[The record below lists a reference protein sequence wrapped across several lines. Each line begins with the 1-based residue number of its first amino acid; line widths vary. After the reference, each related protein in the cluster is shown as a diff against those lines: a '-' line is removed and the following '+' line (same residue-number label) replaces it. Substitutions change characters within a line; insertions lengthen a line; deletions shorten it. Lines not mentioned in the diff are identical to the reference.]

1 MTAFFMTVSGKR
13 SFPVGGFKEIDRG
26 FSINTSKSE
35 GIDVQ
40 PFSSRVLCRE
50 GNEPSEI
57 APKGTRCSAG
67 LHQVKE
73 GTLVYNIGISRV
85 CPAHIRRIPTLKEL
99 QNKYH
104 QPWFLDVVI
113 AQEKKE

>member
-35 GIDVQ
+35 GIEVQ
-40 PFSSRVLCRE
+40 PFSFRVLCRE

-57 APKGTRCSAG
+57 APKGTRCSTG
-67 LHQVKE
+67 VHQVKE

-85 CPAHIRRIPTLKEL
+85 CPAHIRRIPTMEELK
-99 QNKYH
+99 NKYRH
-104 QPWFLDVVI
+104 PWFLEVVI
-113 AQEKKE
+113 AVEKKE